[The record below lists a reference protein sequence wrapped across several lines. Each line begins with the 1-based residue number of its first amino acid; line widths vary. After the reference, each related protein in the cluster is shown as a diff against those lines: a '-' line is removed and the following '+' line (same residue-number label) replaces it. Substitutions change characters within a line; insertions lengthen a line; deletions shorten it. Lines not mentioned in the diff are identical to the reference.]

1 MRQKYIAFFAVLV
14 LLCGCESD
22 DSDFGDIIAALQE
35 QQSDSVMSIAFDYT
49 ALDEEAETYAED
61 DNDYVENS
69 TFSNVIYVVYS
80 GNTATLS
87 GDVDAVS
94 ATVSGAHVVIEPYD
108 KNIEYVLS
116 GQSDDG
122 SFKTYGENKFKL
134 TLDGLRLTNPTGAA
148 INNQCKKTAYIV
160 LADGSDNTL
169 ADGTSYDIPATED
182 MKGTL
187 FSEGQ
192 LAFSGSGTLTVTAS
206 YKNAIAS
213 DDYIVFRAGNVI
225 NVTSSAGNAI
235 KANDGIYV
243 RGGVLNVAVSAD
255 GAKGI
260 NCEAE
265 TMISG
270 GRTTIITS
278 GGTLVEGSD
287 TTGCGGLKSDLQLT
301 ITAGTLLIKSTGEG
315 AKGIN
320 CNADIT
326 ITGGE
331 TACVTLGEK
340 GNASPKG
347 IKADGTIAISG
358 GHVYSYSAYSDPVD
372 GALGLTVA
380 DGYSLFTDEVR
391 LFEVNYE
398 TTSNDE

>member
-1 MRQKYIAFFAVLV
+1 MKHKYIALFAALA
-14 LLCGCESD
+14 LFCGCESD
-22 DSDFGDIIAALQE
+22 DSDFDDIIAALQE
-35 QQSDSVMSIAFDYT
+35 EQGDSVMSIAFDYSV
-49 ALDEEAETYAED
+49 LYEEEAAYADD

-94 ATVSGAHVVIEPYD
+94 ATVSGAHVVVEPYD

-122 SFKTYGENKFKL
+122 SFKTYGENKFKI
-134 TLDGLRLTNPTGAA
+134 TLDGLDLTNPTGAV

-160 LADGSDNTL
+160 LADGSDNSL
-169 ADGTSYDIPATED
+169 ADGSAYDLPDEED
-182 MKGTL
+182 MKGAL

-206 YKNAIAS
+206 YKNAIVS

-225 NVTSSAGNAI
+225 NATSTAGNAI
-235 KANDGIYV
+235 KANDGIYI
-243 RGGVLNVAVSAD
+243 RGGVLNIAVSAD
-255 GAKGI
+255 GAKGL

-265 TMISG
+265 TVISG

-278 GGTLVEGSD
+278 GGTHVEGVD
-287 TTGCGGLKSDLQLT
+287 TTGCGGLKSDLQLSV
-301 ITAGTLLIKSTGEG
+301 TAGTLLIKSTGEG

-320 CNADIT
+320 CNADIA
-326 ITGGE
+326 ITGG
-331 TACVTLGEK
+331 TVCCVTLGEK
-340 GNASPKG
+340 GNTSPKG
-347 IKADGTIAISG
+347 IKADGTIAVSDA
-358 GHVYSYSAYSDPVD
+358 HVYSYSAYSDPID
-372 GALGLTVA
+372 AALGLTVA
-380 DGYSLFTDEVR
+380 DGYSLLTDDAH
-391 LFEVNYE
+391 LFEVSYDAA
-398 TTSNDE
+398 TDD